1 MECPE
6 WKILSCRTG
15 QWLTYSDGGAILSK
29 IYGKIYMEAY
39 KMVRLVGFAIYSGGR
54 KEEKTEQM
62 TSNRQNGR
70 HGVYLRDFL
79 SRRQRK
85 SCLQSKRLN
94 KRKENSGI

>member
-1 MECPE
+1 MECLE

-54 KEEKTEQM
+54 KKEKTEQM
-62 TSNRQNGR
+62 TSNRQKR
-70 HGVYLRDFL
+70 ATWSLFTRFL
-79 SRRQRK
+79 VATTA
-85 SCLQSKRLN
+85 
-94 KRKENSGI
+94 